1 MRALLRAL
9 LFPPTCVGC
18 RSLLRVPDY
27 RKEAP
32 FLCPTC
38 EKDWHAAGQE
48 ICEVCREPIGRCLC
62 VTEEMRAAHIEVARK
77 LAYYRHGTR
86 EPIVNRAVYRIK
98 EARDRRAIGLFAA
111 PMAVC
116 ATELAAT
123 CGHTASDTVLV
134 PLPRSRRNRLT
145 SGTDQARELALAISE
160 RTGIPCREP
169 ILRVRSAD
177 REQKELS
184 ATERK
189 RNAARAFRLGDTE
202 GLSPQTLVILV
213 DDLVTSGASM
223 AAAARLLRRAGYRDI
238 AALSA
243 LTDDVNR
250 NGAERQPVIDQKQK
264 NQRR

>member
-9 LFPPTCVGC
+9 LFPPTCVCC

-27 RKEAP
+27 RREAP
-32 FLCPTC
+32 FLCPAC
-38 EKDWHAAGQE
+38 EKAWNEAGQAL
-48 ICEVCREPIGRCLC
+48 CEVCREPIGRCLC
-62 VTEEMRAAHIEVARK
+62 VTEEMRAAHIGVARK

-86 EPIVNRAVYRIK
+86 EPIANRVVYRIK

-111 PMAVC
+111 PLSVC

-123 CGHTASDTVLV
+123 CGHTVADTVLV

-145 SGTDQARELALAISE
+145 AGTDQARELALAIS
-160 RTGIPCREP
+160 RQTGIPCREP

-189 RNAARAFRLGDTE
+189 RNAARAFRLGSTD

-223 AAAARLLRRAGYRDI
+223 AAAARLLRRAGVREI

-243 LTDDVNR
+243 LTDDSNR
-250 NGAERQPVIDQKQK
+250 NGAEAQPVIDLRQK
-264 NQRR
+264 NKR